1 MVGMLKHICIRKELV
16 AMVKEKINNMMAGR
30 LQTEPAVA
38 QRLEL
43 GGVIR
48 RMDFSGKQ
56 VGLRKDTKRSK
67 VREEEEDSKNILSH
81 LWPPSL

>member
-1 MVGMLKHICIRKELV
+1 MVGMLKRICISKELV
-16 AMVKEKINNMMAGR
+16 AMVKQKINNMIAGR

-38 QRLEL
+38 KRLEL
-43 GGVIR
+43 GGVFK

-56 VGLRKDTKRSK
+56 VGLRSK
-67 VREEEEDSKNILSH
+67 VREKEDSKNLLSH

>member
-1 MVGMLKHICIRKELV
+1 MVGMLKRICISKELV
-16 AMVKEKINNMMAGR
+16 AMVKQKINNMIAGR

-43 GGVIR
+43 GGVFR

-56 VGLRKDTKRSK
+56 VGLGKDTKR
-67 VREEEEDSKNILSH
+67 
-81 LWPPSL
+81 